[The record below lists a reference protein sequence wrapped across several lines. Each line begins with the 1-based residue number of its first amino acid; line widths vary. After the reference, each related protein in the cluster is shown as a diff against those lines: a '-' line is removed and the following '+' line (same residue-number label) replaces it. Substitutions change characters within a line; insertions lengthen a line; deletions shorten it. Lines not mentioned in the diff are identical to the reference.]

1 TIVVAAGGA
10 PAPQPIDVLNQAAA
24 VMDAGAAGM
33 TTGRNI
39 WGADDPGAM
48 VHALKAV
55 IHDGTDPGEAVKLL
69 G

>member
-1 TIVVAAGGA
+1 M
-10 PAPQPIDVLNQAAA
+10 LNQAAA
-24 VMDAGAAGM
+24 VMDAGGAGM
-33 TTGRNI
+33 TAGRNI

-55 IHDGTDPGEAVKLL
+55 IHDGTDPGEAAKLL